1 MIGVYAPSLV
11 ALVAEA
17 LHALGAELIMVP
29 LSDPRLSLPLSLP
42 PLSRELQPTAGR
54 PRARGRAPRRRR
66 WCTAAASTNSRPSAR
81 RSRRRPQYECVHDQ
95 PSLTRGSM
103 DQASV
108 ATVTPAGVE
117 YSTLDCTRLGFAA
130 CSIAAQP
137 SATLRCQRRPGHI
150 PRRPCAVRTTS
161 RAATAWRTPPHCA
174 RCSHAPRT
182 RHTRTHLARSAPPH
196 APGLAL
202 SRDARRRAWRREGPP
217 GPCPTPACG
226 DASPSLAP

>member
-1 MIGVYAPSLV
+1 
-11 ALVAEA
+11 
-17 LHALGAELIMVP
+17 
-29 LSDPRLSLPLSLP
+29 
-42 PLSRELQPTAGR
+42 
-54 PRARGRAPRRRR
+54 
-66 WCTAAASTNSRPSAR
+66 
-81 RSRRRPQYECVHDQ
+81 
-95 PSLTRGSM
+95 M

-182 RHTRTHLARSAPPH
+182 RHTRGTPAAGR
-196 APGLAL
+196 G
-202 SRDARRRAWRREGPP
+202 DARDRPALAPHRHVEMPP
-217 GPCPTPACG
+217 LPLPHRCSRGRSPDPSPTRSPSTPAP
-226 DASPSLAP
+226 DSTSPASLRRCRPAASSRARPSPPARRPPRSKLAPSRAFPHVLAPAA